1 MKKNPKLCAEYDK
14 IIKDHEAEG
23 TIEEVVNEIGQAGG
37 GHYTPHREVI
47 RNERDTTKIRI
58 VYGCDA
64 KVKDGVS
71 LNDCLEKGPCMLPLI
86 FNILIGFRCYK
97 YALTSDIKSAFL
109 NIRVDEKDQHYL
121 RFLWV
126 DDVNKPNQKTVIY
139 RFTSG
144 LFGLAPS
151 PFLLNATIS
160 THMEKYLETH
170 YETIIK
176 FLNDLYMDDS
186 TTGAQSEAYE
196 LYQKIKKLM
205 LEGGFVLR
213 KWNSN
218 DDDLKNMISKSE
230 RDVYGLT
237 DHVIK
242 SENKVLGIKLSSSN
256 DSLIFGV
263 GGVVENAIDYEKT
276 YA

>member
-1 MKKNPKLCAEYDK
+1 
-14 IIKDHEAEG
+14 
-23 TIEEVVNEIGQAGG
+23 
-37 GHYTPHREVI
+37 
-47 RNERDTTKIRI
+47 
-58 VYGCDA
+58 
-64 KVKDGVS
+64 
-71 LNDCLEKGPCMLPLI
+71 MLPLI
-86 FNILIGFRCYK
+86 FNILIRFRCYK
-97 YALTSDIKSAFL
+97 YALTSDIKSVFL
-109 NIRVDEKDQHYL
+109 NIRVDEKDRDYL

-139 RFTSG
+139 RFTTV

-160 THMEKYLETH
+160 THMGKYLETH
-170 YETIIK
+170 YEIIIK
-176 FLNDLYMDDS
+176 FLNDLYMDVS
-186 TTGAQSEAYE
+186 TTGAQTKSEVYE

-205 LEGGFVLR
+205 LEGGFVLK

-230 RDVYGLT
+230 KDVYGQT

-242 SENKVLGIKLSSSN
+242 SENKVLGIKWSSSN

-263 GGVVENAIDYEKT
+263 GGVDENVIEYDGPITK
-276 YA
+276 